1 MYPNPQKQTSP
12 QVKNGP
18 FTDIV
23 WPHTHHELRNTIQVT
38 TSPLDAQ
45 STDGE
50 ERAVYTGNWRWLD
63 YSMVVYGGL
72 KEKLQKT
79 HGNPI
84 FHGGKKHSC
93 L

>member
-23 WPHTHHELRNTIQVT
+23 WPHTNHELRNAIQVT

-50 ERAVYTGNWRWLD
+50 ERAVYTGNWR
-63 YSMVVYGGL
+63 
-72 KEKLQKT
+72 
-79 HGNPI
+79 
-84 FHGGKKHSC
+84 
-93 L
+93 